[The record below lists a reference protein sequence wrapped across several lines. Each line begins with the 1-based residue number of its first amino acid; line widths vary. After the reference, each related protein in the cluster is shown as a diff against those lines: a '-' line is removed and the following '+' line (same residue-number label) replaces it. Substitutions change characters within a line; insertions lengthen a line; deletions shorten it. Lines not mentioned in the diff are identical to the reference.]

1 MVGEED
7 PRAPGGES
15 SAPPP
20 VGAPPVPDEAPK
32 PPDGLSRSER
42 RKLARAEKRR
52 RREQE
57 KQRRREER
65 ERRKLQRAAGKT
77 RDEDGEAPAGSGSP
91 EVATAVSPAAAEP
104 TPAAEA
110 AGAEPAGP
118 SEGLNAATER
128 LEQAEQADDEAGFAH
143 ELRATDE
150 LIRRRRARDRE
161 IQSELERTEVSL
173 EASRER
179 TERAIEEARARL
191 EQIEQQ
197 AGEAEERAVRAERL
211 AEMRA
216 EEAERERRLRE
227 VMERINDAERRVRE
241 AEARAR
247 QAVVDVKGE
256 AGAETPPRPVIPI
269 DDPEPVELLVAQSP
283 DVVAPREE
291 SRAPGGDE
299 SPAEESLDLN
309 AASFAQLRSAG
320 MSVTQAGR
328 VLAHREH
335 SGSFSTVDQLAEL
348 PGFGHD
354 LVEALRSRM
363 RV

>member
-91 EVATAVSPAAAEP
+91 E
-104 TPAAEA
+104 
-110 AGAEPAGP
+110 PAGP
-118 SEGLNAATER
+118 SEALNAATER